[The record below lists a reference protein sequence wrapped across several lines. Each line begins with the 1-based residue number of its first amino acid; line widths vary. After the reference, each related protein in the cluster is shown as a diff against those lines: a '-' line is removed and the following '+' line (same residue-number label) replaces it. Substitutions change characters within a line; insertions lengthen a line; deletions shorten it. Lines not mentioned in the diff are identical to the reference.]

1 MFYDE
6 EDYSKKYGD
15 FLVVRF
21 LLASKIRPKLLLLLS
36 DSNYDL
42 NSFRKD
48 LDKPSASILHG
59 LKELESANL
68 IKRSFKNYSLTSKG
82 VLCSASLEKLF
93 QDLYIFQSNRD
104 YWLSHSIESI
114 PPESF
119 KNAYLIKDSIF
130 VESDEQ
136 NLSKSL
142 MKYLDLLSTC
152 SDMKIILPIFLED
165 HLEVILENLEKG
177 SNLVLITN
185 NRVLSSLRESNYYEK
200 LVDYSKRGNVSI
212 RKTDDDLK
220 LFLTSCDNGM
230 ALNLFFIDGLFDN
243 SCCIFNENPEG
254 IIWANIL
261 PPKCSICFPFFTEV
275 RGYPDTIHIVFYILF
290 INLMKK

>member
-6 EDYSKKYGD
+6 KDYSKKYGD

-36 DSNYDL
+36 GSNYDL

-48 LDKPSASILHG
+48 LDKPYASILHG

-104 YWLSHSIESI
+104 YWLNHSIESI

-177 SNLVLITN
+177 SNLILITN
-185 NRVLSSLRESNYYEK
+185 NRVLSSLRDSKYYEK

-261 PPKCSICFPFFTEV
+261 FKKYIEKSIKV
-275 RGYPDTIHIVFYILF
+275 L
-290 INLMKK
+290 